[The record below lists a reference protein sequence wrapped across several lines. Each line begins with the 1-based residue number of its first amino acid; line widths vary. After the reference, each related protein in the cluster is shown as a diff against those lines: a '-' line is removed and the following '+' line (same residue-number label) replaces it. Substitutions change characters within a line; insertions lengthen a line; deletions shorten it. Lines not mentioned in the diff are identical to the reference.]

1 MRLFVAIHFSSEVK
15 DLLLSAIGELKAKSI
30 SGNFTS
36 PENLHLTLAFIG
48 ETDKVSD
55 IRAAVDRCVVPPF
68 EMAVSG
74 TGRFGSIYWVG
85 IENNPKLKALA
96 ESLQAELRGS
106 GFDIENREFKP
117 HITLARQVEASS
129 PVSLNIKRTAMTVS
143 RISLMKSERI
153 RGKLTYTEVYGR
165 EL

>member
-1 MRLFVAIHFSSEVK
+1 MRLFVAIHFSREVK
-15 DLLLSAIGELKAKSI
+15 NVLLSAIDELKAQTV
-30 SGNFTS
+30 SGKFTS

-48 ETDKVSD
+48 ESDKVLA
-55 IRAAVDRCVVPPF
+55 IRTAIDSCAIPPF

-74 TGRFGSIYWVG
+74 TGHFGNLYWVG
-85 IENNPKLKALA
+85 IEFSQKLKALA
-96 ESLQAELRGS
+96 ESLQSELRIS

-117 HITLARQVEASS
+117 HITLARQVETSS

-153 RGKLTYTEVYGR
+153 GGRLTYTEVYGR
-165 EL
+165 AL